1 MKYIILFKGIRVL
14 MKADRLCKSGNLLTS
29 VIPIPHKYTT
39 ECGMSLLI
47 DEENISK
54 FEKIATDNNIE
65 FSIEI
70 YE

>member
-1 MKYIILFKGIRVL
+1 MRYIILFKGIRVL
-14 MKADRLCKSGNLLTS
+14 MKVDKLCKSCSLAVS

-47 DEENISK
+47 DGDDVSK
-54 FEKIATDNNIE
+54 FEKIASENNIE
-65 FSIEI
+65 FRIEK